1 MEKARPG
8 ERPAARAKSGRASV
22 RENRANSR
30 HDEDMA
36 RSAITDVESPH
47 DQVSL
52 FQRNLLFAAWR
63 TSKAQKSSIPV
74 GR

>member
-8 ERPAARAKSGRASV
+8 ERPAARAKSGGCNVREKRAS
-22 RENRANSR
+22 SR

-36 RSAITDVESPH
+36 RTAITDNESPH

-52 FQRNLLFAAWR
+52 FQRNLLFATWR
-63 TSKAQKSSIPV
+63 SSKAQKSSILV